1 MDIRISGHQVDT
13 GAAFGVHVRD
23 RLNAMIDKYFPR
35 AISAHV
41 TLAPAP
47 HGHFSCDIVMHV
59 MSDIILKGSSRAD
72 LANPAFDGAADR
84 IDKQLRRY
92 MRRLKD
98 RHGPGAD
105 RAAERAVTAVIDNAD
120 YKVFASVADEVEPAG
135 DHPLVIAE
143 TRVDIPE
150 TSVGDAVMMLDLR
163 NTNALLFVNSVSGD
177 HNMVYRRDDGSIG
190 WVEPRRAAGAA
201 KIEPPRAAGAAK
213 IDASRAAGAAE

>member
-13 GAAFGVHVRD
+13 GAAFGEHVRE
-23 RLNAMIDKYFPR
+23 RLNTMIEKYFPR

-41 TLAPAP
+41 TLGPAP
-47 HGHFSCDIVMHV
+47 YGHFSCDIVMHV
-59 MSDIILKGSSRAD
+59 MSDIILKSSNRA
-72 LANPAFDGAADR
+72 AEAHIAFEGAADR

-98 RHGPGAD
+98 RHGPGAE
-105 RAAERAVTAVIDNAD
+105 RSAEREAVAQFDTNQFDNAD
-120 YKVFASVADEVEPAG
+120 YKVFAAVADEVEVES

-163 NTNALLFVNSVSGD
+163 NTNALLFLNNVSGD

-190 WVEPRRAAGAA
+190 WVEPRRAISVA
-201 KIEPPRAAGAAK
+201 K
-213 IDASRAAGAAE
+213 

>member
-13 GAAFGVHVRD
+13 GAAFGVHVRE
-23 RLNAMIDKYFPR
+23 RLTAMIEKYFPR

-41 TLAPAP
+41 TLGPAP
-47 HGHFSCDIVMHV
+47 YGHFTCDIVMHV
-59 MSDIILKGSSRAD
+59 MADIILKGSNRAAD
-72 LANPAFDGAADR
+72 ANPAFDGAADR

-105 RAAERAVTAVIDNAD
+105 RSGERAEIAMFDNAD
-120 YKVFASVADEVEPAG
+120 YKVFASVAGDAEPEG
-135 DHPLVIAE
+135 EHPLVIAE

-150 TSVGDAVMMLDLR
+150 ASVGDAVMMLDLR
-163 NTNALLFVNSVSGD
+163 NTNALLFVNSMSGD

-190 WVEPRRAAGAA
+190 WVEPRRS
-201 KIEPPRAAGAAK
+201 
-213 IDASRAAGAAE
+213 ASVAS

>member
-13 GAAFGVHVRD
+13 GAAFGAHVRE
-23 RLNAMIDKYFPR
+23 RLGIMIEKYFPR
-35 AISAHV
+35 AISATV

-47 HGHFSCDIVMHV
+47 HGHFGCDIVMHV
-59 MSDIILKGSSRAD
+59 MSDLILKGSNRAGE
-72 LANPAFDGAADR
+72 ANIAFDGAADR

-98 RHGPGAD
+98 RHGPGAE
-105 RAAERAVTAVIDNAD
+105 RSAERAVAATLDNAD
-120 YKVFASVADEVEPAG
+120 YKIFASVGDEAEAGG

-150 TSVGDAVMMLDLR
+150 ASVGDAVMMLDLR
-163 NTNALLFVNSVSGD
+163 NTNALLFVNSMSGA

-190 WVEPRRAAGAA
+190 WVEPRAAASAA
-201 KIEPPRAAGAAK
+201 K
-213 IDASRAAGAAE
+213 